1 VALRTAALRRQQPR
15 TKFSSASFERR
26 EPDACGT
33 GWLDTI
39 AKKQAHETHPAC
51 PNATTQAG
59 QQAVDNLARRHD
71 NPSGR
76 SRKPPMFGSAIAMPQ
91 RQKFAANLYT
101 NVSVDGAASD
111 RSGHELV
118 SLLFDGLLGAMAR
131 ARGAMQQGDIEQK
144 SRAIDNALRIIGE
157 GLRAGLN
164 LKDGGPLARDLND
177 LYGYIEHRLT
187 LANLRNDSQSLVECS
202 ELVKTLADAWR
213 EIGPQVRQAG

>member
-1 VALRTAALRRQQPR
+1 
-15 TKFSSASFERR
+15 
-26 EPDACGT
+26 
-33 GWLDTI
+33 
-39 AKKQAHETHPAC
+39 
-51 PNATTQAG
+51 
-59 QQAVDNLARRHD
+59 
-71 NPSGR
+71 
-76 SRKPPMFGSAIAMPQ
+76 
-91 RQKFAANLYT
+91 
-101 NVSVDGAASD
+101 
-111 RSGHELV
+111 
-118 SLLFDGLLGAMAR
+118 MAR